1 MIMALMQLPTELL
14 QQIVPHTLPEGF
26 ECLALTCKYLYT
38 LCIPFLENYNNL
50 RFHFRKF
57 EYNKTNKDF
66 RELRYHHDLLRFPD
80 TATSAYSLISRIA
93 IEPTVGRYIL
103 EADVSRDSH
112 IYARLLPTV
121 RENAGS
127 ETWRDRN
134 EATRQLFADSLYL
147 REAGLDWKEFYG
159 AMMEDV
165 NGWRQSEHAAAF
177 ALTLLPNLRVLTPKL
192 SGPRSSAPQKLITT
206 VLQTARENPYGNF
219 SLAQVTTYSGS
230 CDISWVPLLLAL
242 PRIKK
247 FWGHGYMG
255 KAEDDNCI
263 ESSYLGTDLD
273 SKLEVAGFYDASVD
287 AVAIA
292 GFLKH
297 TPSLKSLTYWHSTKA
312 NGGQQDWDL
321 CGLIAAVQDEVGS
334 HLEHLCAL
342 TLELRCLI
350 TPGKPY
356 LHGFQRLESL
366 ELPLDI
372 ILCNFEAAHPADH
385 PADHGSLDSNSLI
398 GDIVPASVS
407 VLSLLSPG
415 KSPHDK
421 ALELLFRDFASQKQ
435 FQTPNLK
442 KILLTCPD
450 DADELYKAQCAN
462 LAVEAKRVGVDLTLS
477 EDLCLISTVDL
488 GEDICFPFYS

>member
-1 MIMALMQLPTELL
+1 MALMQLLTELL
-14 QQIVPHTLPEGF
+14 QRIIPHTLPEGF

-38 LCIPFLENYNNL
+38 LCIPFLEHYNNL
-50 RFHFRKF
+50 RFHFQKF

-66 RELRYHHDLLRFPD
+66 REFRYYHDLLRFPD

-93 IEPTVGRYIL
+93 IEPTVRRYIL
-103 EADVSRDSH
+103 EATFSLDSRA
-112 IYARLLPTV
+112 YTRLPTTV

-127 ETWRDRN
+127 EIWRDRN

-147 REAGLDWKEFYG
+147 REAGLDWKEFYS

-165 NGWRQSEHAAAF
+165 NSWRQSEHAAAF
-177 ALTLLPNLRVLTPKL
+177 ALTLLPNLRVLTPAFSRL
-192 SGPRSSAPQKLITT
+192 RSSAPQNLITT
-206 VLQTARENPYGNF
+206 VLQTARKNPHSNA

-230 CDISWVPLLLAL
+230 CDIPWVPLLLAL

-247 FWGHGYMG
+247 FWGYGYMG
-255 KAEDDNCI
+255 KAEGDNCI

-273 SKLEVAGFYDASVD
+273 SKLEVAGFNDASVD
-287 AVAIA
+287 AEAIA

-297 TPSLKSLTYWHSTKA
+297 TPSLKTLTYWHSTEA
-312 NGGQQDWDL
+312 NGGYRDWDL
-321 CGLIAAVQDEVGS
+321 CRFIAGVQHEVGS
-334 HLEHLCAL
+334 HLEHLCAV

-350 TPGKPY
+350 TPGKPC
-356 LHGFQRLESL
+356 LRGFQRLESL

-372 ILCNFEAAHPADH
+372 VLCNFEAAHPADH
-385 PADHGSLDSNSLI
+385 PADHESMDSNSLI

-421 ALELLFRDFASQKQ
+421 ALELLFRNFASQKQ
-435 FQTPNLK
+435 FYTPNLK
-442 KILLTCPD
+442 KILLTCPY

-462 LAVEAKRVGVDLTLS
+462 LAAEAKRAGVDFGLS
-477 EDLCLISTVDL
+477 GDLCLISEL
-488 GEDICFPFYS
+488 AENMRCPFYS